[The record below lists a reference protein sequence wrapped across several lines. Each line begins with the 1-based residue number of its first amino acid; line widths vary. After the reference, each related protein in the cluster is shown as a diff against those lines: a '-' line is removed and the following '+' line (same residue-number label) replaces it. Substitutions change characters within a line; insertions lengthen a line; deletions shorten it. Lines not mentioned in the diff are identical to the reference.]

1 MKTGRGSSLYEVLKN
16 ASRNPGEGAAPA
28 EAAAAPPAEEAAAAT
43 TLQERLAAYK
53 AAKLAAAQTP
63 TPAPEPVAATVTLPA
78 SAAVAV
84 EAPPAPVPKTIVLTP
99 DPTPPPRAPEP
110 PVIREKAPAPV
121 PAPVAVETTK
131 LAGPGERVL
140 KLTYN
145 TAAFAV
151 LVVVGVVFI
160 AYALGLRTGRAS
172 SATETVA
179 ARPVAAPPAPVAAPP
194 SPPAPKREFTLRL
207 AEWKYGTSQER
218 LKANAAADELKQ
230 ALEKAG
236 HRPVEKA
243 VVKRGEELKL
253 ALYLGAFTDL
263 QSESTRNKLATI
275 RAFKVKTATPFSQAA
290 FEEAP
295 SK

>member
-16 ASRNPGEGAAPA
+16 ASRQPGEGAAPA
-28 EAAAAPPAEEAAAAT
+28 ETAAAPPAEEAAPAAA

-53 AAKLAAAQTP
+53 AAKLAAAQA
-63 TPAPEPVAATVTLPA
+63 PAAVPEPVAATVTLPA

-84 EAPPAPVPKTIVLTP
+84 EAPPAPAPKTLVLTP
-99 DPTPPPRAPEP
+99 DPTPPPRAQEP
-110 PVIREKAPAPV
+110 PVVREKAPAPV
-121 PAPVAVETTK
+121 PAETTK

-140 KLTYN
+140 KVTYN
-145 TAAFAV
+145 TAVFAV

-172 SATETVA
+172 VETESAV
-179 ARPVAAPPAPVAAPP
+179 ARPVAAPAPVAAPSLP
-194 SPPAPKREFTLRL
+194 PASPPAPKREFTLRL

-230 ALEKAG
+230 ALERAG

-253 ALYLGAFTDL
+253 ALYLGAFTEL
-263 QSESTRNKLATI
+263 QSEATRNKLATI
-275 RAFKVKTATPFSQAA
+275 RAFKVKTTTPFSQAA